1 MSRESQSVNFDQ
13 AADFYDDT
21 RGLSGPL
28 AGGGMQLILDRL
40 QARAGA
46 EAQLLEVGTGTGRI
60 AIPLMERGGRL
71 FGCDLSSRMMARQRA
86 KRPDARLA
94 QADATALPFSQ
105 AQFDGALTVHVLH
118 LVGGWR
124 TALREIRRVLR
135 PGGAYLN
142 VWTPNTRVGPDAR
155 IREYWRSRVE
165 AHGAEW
171 RRPGV
176 QSREELLDQLERMGA
191 RAEEVTVARSVHGV
205 EPRSVIDHLAS
216 RVFSE
221 TWAVPEDVFQV
232 TIAELRA
239 WAAAT
244 YPDLNRPE
252 PVERQFVFD
261 VIHF

>member
-1 MSRESQSVNFDQ
+1 MSRESESVNFDQ

-21 RGLSGPL
+21 RALSGPL
-28 AGGGMQLILDRL
+28 AGGGMQMILDRL
-40 QARAGA
+40 RERAGVD
-46 EAQLLEVGTGTGRI
+46 AQLLEVGTGTGRI
-60 AIPLMERGGRL
+60 AIPLMDRGGWL
-71 FGCDLSSRMMARQRA
+71 FGCDLSFRMMARQRA

-94 QADATALPFSQ
+94 QADATALPFTP

-124 TALREIRRVLR
+124 AALREIRRVLR
-135 PGGAYLN
+135 PGGAYIN
-142 VWTPNTRVGPDAR
+142 VWTPNTRIGPDSR

-165 AHGAEW
+165 AHGADW

-176 QSREELLDQLERMGA
+176 QSRAELVDELERMGA
-191 RAEEVTVARSVHGV
+191 RAEEVTVARTVHGV
-205 EPRSVIDHLAS
+205 EPQSVIDHLAS

-232 TIAELRA
+232 TIDELRA
-239 WAAAT
+239 WAAAN